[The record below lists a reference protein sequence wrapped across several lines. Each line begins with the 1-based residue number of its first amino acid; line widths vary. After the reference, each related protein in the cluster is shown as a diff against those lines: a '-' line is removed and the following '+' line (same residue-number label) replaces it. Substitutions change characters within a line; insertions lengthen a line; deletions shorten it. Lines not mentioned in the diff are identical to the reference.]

1 MAWKPEVKVVGENA
15 WHQNALVF
23 ETEEEA
29 LASASNLA
37 CRWFAVKHFRA
48 VEVDKPVNYRWDEEF
63 GNVGLNEDL
72 FQN

>member
-1 MAWKPEVKVVGENA
+1 MTWKPEVKVFGEDG

-37 CRWFAVKHFRA
+37 CRWFAVKQYRA
-48 VEVDKPVNYRWDEEF
+48 VEVDKPANYRWDNEW
-63 GNVGLNEDL
+63 GNQPINLGL
-72 FQN
+72 FQD